1 LERLKKI
8 GKEILLFITSKDVLK
23 GLIKMGALLGLI
35 LFIVFKT
42 LKIYTN
48 HGQQIQVDELVG
60 LDFAKAQKLAMD
72 KGFKVKI
79 TDSLFLVNRK
89 SNEVINQN
97 PEAGS
102 FVKENR
108 TIYLTITKKAAD
120 LRKLPGLIGN
130 YDFDQYAKKLK
141 RLSINAKIQEKV
153 YDGRQ
158 EPNSI
163 QYLVYEGQKVT
174 QEDLKAG
181 FKVPMGS
188 EIGAVVTYRYS
199 ETTDSPN
206 LSCRTFGEVEF
217 LIQSLD
223 LKIGEVIEDGVITNK
238 ETAYVSR
245 QSPEYQPGTLINKGT
260 AFTLYISQS
269 KPENCQ

>member
-1 LERLKKI
+1 MERLKKI
-8 GKEILLFITSKDVLK
+8 GKEILLFVTSKEVLK
-23 GLIKMGALLGLI
+23 GLIKMGALFGLI
-35 LFIVFKT
+35 LFIVFQG
-42 LKIYTN
+42 LKFYTN
-48 HGQQIQVDELVG
+48 HGQQITVDELVG
-60 LDFAKAQKLAMD
+60 LNLAKAQKLAAD

-79 TDSLFLVNRK
+79 TDSLFLVNR
-89 SNEVINQN
+89 NPGEVVNQN

-120 LRKLPGLIGN
+120 MRKLPGLIGN

-141 RLSINAKIQEKV
+141 RLSIKSKIQEKV

-163 QYLVYEGQKVT
+163 QYLVYEGNKIT
-174 QEDLKAG
+174 QADLKTG
-181 FKVPMGS
+181 YKVPMGA
-188 EIGAVVTYRYS
+188 EVGAVVTYRYS

-206 LSCRTFGEVEF
+206 LTCRIFEEVEF

-223 LKIGEVIEDGVITNK
+223 LLMGEVIEDGEITNRAA
-238 ETAYVSR
+238 AYVLR

-260 AFTLYISQS
+260 PITLYISQS
-269 KPENCQ
+269 KSDNCQ

>member
-1 LERLKKI
+1 M
-8 GKEILLFITSKDVLK
+8 FITSKDVLK
-23 GLIKMGALLGLI
+23 GLIKMGALFGLV
-35 LFIVFKT
+35 LFIVFQA
-42 LKIYTN
+42 LKFYTN
-48 HGQQIQVDELVG
+48 HGQQIKVDELVG
-60 LDFAKAQKLAMD
+60 LDIAKAQKLAMD

-79 TDSLFLVNRK
+79 TDSLFLVNR
-89 SNEVINQN
+89 NPGEVVNQN
-97 PEAGS
+97 PDAGS

-108 TIYLTITKKAAD
+108 TIYLTITKKDAD
-120 LRKLPGLIGN
+120 MRKLPSLIGN

-141 RLSINAKIQEKV
+141 RLSIKSKVQEKV

-163 QYLVYEGQKVT
+163 QYLVFEGKKVT
-174 QEDLKAG
+174 QADLKAG

-188 EIGAVVTYRYS
+188 EISAVVTYRYS

-206 LSCRTFGEVEF
+206 LTCRTFGEVEF

-223 LKIGEVIEDGVITNK
+223 LILGDVIEDGDITDR
-238 ETAYVSR
+238 ESAYVSR

-260 AFTLYISQS
+260 PITLYIGQS

>member
-1 LERLKKI
+1 
-8 GKEILLFITSKDVLK
+8 VLK
-23 GLIKMGALLGLI
+23 GFIKMGALLGII
-35 LFIVFKT
+35 LFVVFKS
-42 LKIYTN
+42 LKLYTN

-60 LDFAKAQKLAMD
+60 LDLGKAQKLAYD

-79 TDSLFLVNRK
+79 TDSLFQVGRNP
-89 SNEVINQN
+89 NEVVNQN
-97 PEAGS
+97 PKSGS

-108 TIYLTITKKAAD
+108 TIYLTITKRAAD
-120 LRKLPGLIGN
+120 MRKLPGLIGN

-141 RLSINAKIQEKV
+141 RLSIDAKIMDKV

-163 QYLVYEGQKVT
+163 QHLIVDGKKVT
-174 QEDLKAG
+174 QEDIKAG
-181 FKVPMGS
+181 YKVPMGS

-206 LSCRTFGEVEF
+206 LACRTYGEVEF

-223 LKIGEVIEDGVITNK
+223 LKIGEVIEDGVVSDK
-238 ETAYVSR
+238 ESAYVVR
-245 QSPEYQPGTLINKGT
+245 QSPEYKPGSLVNKGT
-260 AFTLYISQS
+260 PFTLYITQT